1 MTDTNQKLLGNT
13 LWSIADQLRGAMD
26 ADDFRDYMLSFLF
39 LRYLS
44 DNYETAAKK
53 ELGKDYPDLPKDIL
67 KKTGAVSQLQV
78 WYEENE
84 EDVPNFESQ
93 MRRKVHYIIE
103 PKHLWSN
110 IANLA
115 RTQNVNLLDT
125 LQGGFNYIETVSFES
140 TFQGLFSEIDLR
152 SPKLGKNYSEQ
163 NLMLCRVIQR
173 IAEGLRDFSTDI
185 DLLGDAYE
193 YLIGQFAAGSGK
205 KAGEFYTP
213 QQISDI
219 LSRIVILDSQDPS
232 TGTKKRLESVM
243 DFACGSGSLLL
254 NVRKKVIKA
263 GGTIGRIYGQEK
275 NITTYNLARMNMLL
289 HGVKDTEFEI
299 FHGDTLL
306 NEWDMMREANPAKKP
321 SFDAIVAN
329 PPFSYRWEPT
339 DALADDVRFKSH
351 GLAPKSAADFAFLLH
366 GFHYLKEEGVMAI
379 ILPHGVL
386 FRGGA
391 EERIR
396 TKLLKDGHIDT
407 VIGLPANL
415 FYSTG
420 IPVCILVLKKC
431 KKPDDV
437 LFINAAE
444 HFVKGKRQ
452 NQLSQEHITKI
463 IETYQHR
470 KEEPRYSRRV
480 AMAEITKNDYNLNI
494 SRYIST
500 ATAEEEIDLQA
511 VNSELGAIEQA
522 ISAAREN
529 HNSFLKELGLPSL
542 P

>member
-1 MTDTNQKLLGNT
+1 MTDTNQKKLGST
-13 LWSIADQLRGAMD
+13 LWGIADQLRGAMD

-53 ELGKDYPDLPKDIL
+53 ELGKDYPKLVADDRSVPLATWYKNNRKDIP
-67 KKTGAVSQLQV
+67 T
-78 WYEENE
+78 
-84 EDVPNFESQ
+84 FEKQ
-93 MRRKVHYIIE
+93 MRRKTHYVIQ
-103 PKHLWSN
+103 PPHLWNS
-110 IANLA
+110 IAGMA
-115 RTQNVNLLDT
+115 RTQNAELLNT
-125 LQGGFNYIETVSFES
+125 LQAGFKYIQDESFES
-140 TFQGLFSEIDLR
+140 TFDGLFSEIDLA
-152 SPKLGKNYSEQ
+152 SPKLGKTYADRNAK
-163 NLMLCRVIQR
+163 LCTIIQK
-173 IAEGLRDFSTDI
+173 IAEGLNEFSTNI
-185 DLLGDAYE
+185 DALGDAYE

-219 LSRIVILDSQDPS
+219 LSTIVTLDSQEPK
-232 TGTKKRLESVM
+232 TGPKKRLESVL

-254 NVRKKVIKA
+254 NVRKRM
-263 GGTIGRIYGQEK
+263 GQQGIGKIYGQEK

-299 FHGDTLL
+299 YHGDTLT
-306 NEWDMMREANPAKKP
+306 NEWDMLRELNPAKKP

-339 DALADDVRFKSH
+339 DALGDDVRFKNH

-366 GFHYLKEEGVMAI
+366 GFHFLKDEGVMAI

-452 NQLSQEHITKI
+452 NQLTEAHIAKI
-463 IETYQHR
+463 IATYQFR
-470 KEEPRYSRRV
+470 KEETRYSRRV
-480 AMAEITKNDYNLNI
+480 EMDEIEKNDFNLNI

-500 ATAEEEIDLQA
+500 AVGEEEIDMEATHRTL
-511 VNSELGAIEQA
+511 VDIERHIQKA
-522 ISAAREN
+522 LHK
-529 HNSFLKELGLPSL
+529 HNEFLKELGLPRL
-542 P
+542 PSANSK

>member
-1 MTDTNQKLLGNT
+1 MTEQNQKKLGNT
-13 LWSIADQLRGAMD
+13 LWAIADKLRGAMD

-44 DNYETAAKK
+44 DNYEATAKK
-53 ELGKDYPDLPKDIL
+53 LLGSDYPDLLPDVLEATKVA
-67 KKTGAVSQLQV
+67 TPLQA
-78 WYEENE
+78 WYEENKS
-84 EDVPNFESQ
+84 DILDFEQ
-93 MRRKVHYIIE
+93 VMRLKVHYVIK
-103 PKHLWSN
+103 PQYLWSN
-110 IANLA
+110 IARMA
-115 RTQNVNLLDT
+115 RTQDSELLNT
-125 LQGGFNYIETVSFES
+125 LQEGFKYIETESFQS
-140 TFQGLFSEIDLR
+140 TFQGLFSEIDLS
-152 SPKLGKNYSEQ
+152 SPKLGKAYVERNTKLCAVILEIAWGLSE
-163 NLMLCRVIQR
+163 
-173 IAEGLRDFSTDI
+173 FSTSVDA
-185 DLLGDAYE
+185 LGDAYE

-219 LSRIVILDSQDPS
+219 LSAIVTLDSQEPR
-232 TGTKKRLESVM
+232 TGVKQRLDSVM

-254 NVRKKVIKA
+254 NVRKRM
-263 GGTIGRIYGQEK
+263 GPHGIGKIYGQEK

-299 FHGDTLL
+299 FHGDTLA
-306 NEWDMMREANPAKKP
+306 NDWDMLRELNPAKKP
-321 SFDAIVAN
+321 AFDAIVAN
-329 PPFSYRWEPT
+329 PPFSYRWEPGE
-339 DALADDVRFKSH
+339 AMADDVRFKSH

-366 GFHYLKEEGVMAI
+366 GFHFLKDEGVMAI

-407 VIGLPANL
+407 VIGLPSNL

-452 NQLSQEHITKI
+452 NQLTDEHIAKI
-463 IETYQHR
+463 IKTYQFR
-470 KEEPRYSRRV
+470 EEEARYARRV
-480 AMAEITKNDYNLNI
+480 EMADIEKNDFNLNI

-500 ATAEEEIDLQA
+500 AVGEAEIDLEETHQ
-511 VNSELGAIEQA
+511 ELVAIEKA
-522 ISAAREN
+522 IAAAKDT
-529 HNSFLKELGLPSL
+529 HNGFLKELGLKLL